1 MDFCHVPL
9 KGECILSGNSD
20 LKRKSGDPRVGLV
33 VLQKRILLSLW
44 VCTSD

>member
-20 LKRKSGDPRVGLV
+20 LKRKSGDLRVGLV
-33 VLQKRILLSLW
+33 VLQEKDTVIFVGLYI
-44 VCTSD
+44 